1 MTRHDHEDQ
10 IRALLNEA
18 ARMPNSLGK
27 YEVLEEAVRLADL
40 HNDIELGVEARLP
53 LISVAGNLL
62 RGDAMAVHF
71 TWCLHRYDARPDL
84 FAGRNLFWEYRT
96 LIGRLANFDTVSRA
110 QLEEMLAD
118 YTARLAREGR
128 GPAMALSAK
137 LLLGPD
143 VGDPAVSASAM
154 ADLQRLRQTSVLT
167 AADRFQHELFV
178 GNDDAAVRV
187 AEAELIAPT
196 RSGRNAP
203 FDMHWYD
210 LFALLWRQGRGAE
223 VPKWL
228 ARAERQ
234 VNIRDCYYWPFGK
247 VVTALTLLGRLNDAV
262 KVAGQCQ
269 RAVREYTDPLTL
281 LHFCLDMGVLFDRLH
296 AVGREAVLVRFAD
309 GPQAPPGM
317 RPNGQY
323 AVAEVRGWLH
333 ARAKELAERFDRRN
347 GNGYFAGQIRDRA
360 ALRRFARPPG

>member
-1 MTRHDHEDQ
+1 MTSHEDQ

-18 ARMPNSLGK
+18 ARLPSSLGR

-40 HNDIELGVEARLP
+40 HNDLELGVQARLP
-53 LISVAGNLL
+53 LVAVAGNLL

-71 TWCLHRYDARPDL
+71 TWCLHQYDARPDL

-96 LIGRLANFDTVSRA
+96 LIGRLANFDTVSRV
-110 QLEEMLAD
+110 QLEDMLAD
-118 YTARLAREGR
+118 YTARLEREGQ
-128 GPAMALSAK
+128 GPALALSAK

-143 VGDPAVSASAM
+143 LGDPAMSIAAM
-154 ADLQRLRQTSVLT
+154 AELQRLRLTSVAT
-167 AADRFQHELFV
+167 AAERFQHEVFV
-178 GNDDAAVRV
+178 GNDAEAMRIV
-187 AEAELIAPT
+187 EAELVAPT
-196 RSGRNAP
+196 RMGRNAP

-210 LFALLWRQGRGAE
+210 LFNLLWRQGRGAE

-228 ARAERQ
+228 SRAEKQ

-247 VVTALTLLGRLNDAV
+247 VVVTLALVGRLDDAV
-262 KVAGQCQ
+262 KVCGQCQ

-309 GPQAPPGM
+309 GPHAPPGV
-317 RPNGQY
+317 RPNGKY
-323 AVAEVRGWLH
+323 AVAEVRDWLH
-333 ARAKELAERFDRRN
+333 AQAKELAARFDRRN
-347 GNGYFAGQIRDRA
+347 GTDYFAGLIRDRA
-360 ALRRFARPPG
+360 ELQKYAQPPA

>member
-1 MTRHDHEDQ
+1 MTDHQDQ
-10 IRALLNEA
+10 VRALLNEA
-18 ARMPNSLGK
+18 GRMPHSLGK

-40 HNDIELGVEARLP
+40 HNDLELGVEARLP
-53 LISVAGNLL
+53 LLAVAGNLL

-71 TWCLHRYDARPDL
+71 TWCLHQYDDRPDL
-84 FAGRNLFWEYRT
+84 FAGRNLLWEYHT

-110 QLEEMLAD
+110 QLDDLLAD
-118 YTARLAREGR
+118 YTARLIREGR

-143 VGDPAVSASAM
+143 VGDTAVSLSAM
-154 ADLQRLRQTSVLT
+154 DELQRLRLASVVSP
-167 AADRFQHELFV
+167 ADRFQHAVFV
-178 GNDDAAVRV
+178 GDDDAAMRAV
-187 AEAELIAPT
+187 EAELIAPT
-196 RSGRNAP
+196 RAGRNAP

-228 ARAERQ
+228 GRAERQ

-247 VVTALTLLGRLNDAV
+247 VVAALALVGRLDDAV
-262 KVAGQCQ
+262 KMAGQCH

-296 AVGREAVLVRFAD
+296 VIGREAVLVRFAD
-309 GPQAPPGM
+309 GPHAPPGL
-317 RPNGQY
+317 RPNGKY
-323 AVAEVRGWLH
+323 AVAEVRDWLH
-333 ARAKELAERFDRRN
+333 SKATELAARFDRRN
-347 GNGYFAGQIRDRA
+347 GTDYFAGLIRDRA
-360 ALRRFARPPG
+360 DQQRFAQPAT

>member
-1 MTRHDHEDQ
+1 MTSHEDQ

-18 ARMPNSLGK
+18 ARMPSSLGK

-40 HNDIELGVEARLP
+40 HNDIEMGVEARLP
-53 LISVAGNLL
+53 LMAVAGNLL
-62 RGDAMAVHF
+62 RGDAMAVAF
-71 TWCLHRYDARPDL
+71 TWCLHQYDARPDL

-110 QLEEMLAD
+110 QLENMLDD
-118 YTARLAREGR
+118 YTARLIREGR

-143 VGDPAVSASAM
+143 VGDPAMSVSAM
-154 ADLQRLRQTSVLT
+154 EDIQRLRLSSVLT
-167 AADRFQHELFV
+167 AADRFQHAVFI
-178 GNDDAAVRV
+178 GDDGAALRV
-187 AEAELIAPT
+187 VEAELIAPT
-196 RSGRNAP
+196 RAGRNAP

-210 LFALLWRQGRGAE
+210 LFTLLWRQGRGSE

-228 ARAERQ
+228 GRAERQ
-234 VNIRDCYYWPFGK
+234 LNVRDCYYWPFGK
-247 VVTALTLLGRLNDAV
+247 VVTALTLVGRLDDAV

-309 GPQAPPGM
+309 GPHAPPGV
-317 RPNGQY
+317 RPNGKY
-323 AVAEVRGWLH
+323 GVTEVRDWLH
-333 ARAKELAERFDRRN
+333 AQSRELAERFDRRN
-347 GNGYFAGQIRDRA
+347 GNDYFAGLIRDRA
-360 ALRRFARPPG
+360 DLQQFAQPPG